1 MNTLSFKELNESNME
16 EAVKLFVDYFNT
28 NEKASWTYENAF
40 RRIHEAITKE
50 DNVSFMILIHNKLI
64 GFEMGYLEQ
73 YEDGLV
79 FDLHEILIAKDF
91 QRKGYGK
98 ALVTEAMRRA
108 KEKGAFL
115 CQLIAINDQAHDD
128 FYGSLGFSSC
138 TNLKLKSRVI

>member
-1 MNTLSFKELNESNME
+1 MNTVSFKELNESNME

-28 NEKASWTYENAF
+28 NEKASWTYENAY

-50 DNVSFMILIHNKLI
+50 DNVSFMILINNRLI

-115 CQLIAINDQAHDD
+115 C
-128 FYGSLGFSSC
+128 
-138 TNLKLKSRVI
+138 